1 MEKRNRE
8 QEVVLQKHKAEVTRL
23 KSIIVKSGMPQT
35 GPTDDQ
41 LRADFCAIRDSIL
54 RLVRVYF
61 QAQSMVFNHNRKESP
76 SIKDRQIKWLSSWAH
91 ERAEIR
97 NYRVQGA
104 IFEIINDSFFAK
116 KYFDVDSKDAETLRY
131 LEGQMEHC
139 PKSIALPAVS
149 SQPGR

>member
-8 QEVVLQKHKAEVTRL
+8 QEVYLQKHKAEVTRL
-23 KSIIVKSGMPQT
+23 KGIIVKSGMPQT

-61 QAQSMVFNHNRKESP
+61 QAQSISFNHSRRESP
-76 SIKDRQIKWLSSWAH
+76 AMKDRQIKWLGGWAH
-91 ERAEIR
+91 QRPEIR

-104 IFEIINDSFFAK
+104 IFEIINECFFSK
-116 KYFDVDSKDAETLRY
+116 RFFDVSTKDADALRY
-131 LEGQMEHC
+131 LEEEMELC
-139 PKSIALPAVS
+139 SRSIALPALWS
-149 SQPGR
+149 